1 VLYCAGKF
9 KKVKGDAEMAQV
21 IAALE
26 AEHAERNRFRRRSQ
40 RETTRGASQKTFNGP
55 IVNFGSSFMPWSCPH
70 DQQR

>member
-26 AEHAERNRFRRRSQ
+26 AEHASATGSDEEDSVRQSGGGLSENCQ
-40 RETTRGASQKTFNGP
+40 RTY
-55 IVNFGSSFMPWSCPH
+55 CPL
-70 DQQR
+70 R

>member
-26 AEHAERNRFRRRSQ
+26 AEHASATGSDEEDSVRQSG
-40 RETTRGASQKTFNGP
+40 GASQKTFNGR